1 MEIGD
6 LKNTVAIGDFK
17 NTVAI
22 GNLIAFVTDSKCFIS
37 FIDNNDEEREKIPEK
52 WSS

>member
-6 LKNTVAIGDFK
+6 LKNTAAIGDFK
-17 NTVAI
+17 NTNI
-22 GNLIAFVTDSKCFIS
+22 RRRYCFVTDSNCLIS
-37 FIDNNDEEREKIPEK
+37 VIDNNDEEREKTSEK